1 MNITLII
8 AQWPEHFKG
17 SQYTLHFSPNATE
30 RQIVFALDELAD
42 PSACKYKILRKEDL
56 EETFLDHDDRDAHS
70 TLEGR
75 LADIYEHS
83 KAPEKSFA

>member
-8 AQWPEHFKG
+8 AHWPEDFNG

-42 PSACKYKILRKEDL
+42 PASCKYKILRREDL
-56 EETFLDHDDRDAHS
+56 DDTFLDHDDRDGFS

-83 KAPEKSFA
+83 EAPEKSFA